1 MSNNKMTY
9 ETAIKR
15 IEEIISLL
23 EKNEISLDESMKLFE
38 EGSRLTA
45 FCNEELKKAEQAKNS
60 GSFGK
65 SFSVISESGEENE

>member
-45 FCNEELKKAEQAKNS
+45 FCNEKLKKAEQKITELTDN
-60 GSFGK
+60 
-65 SFSVISESGEENE
+65 ND

>member
-45 FCNEELKKAEQAKNS
+45 FCNEELKKAEQKITELTDN
-60 GSFGK
+60 
-65 SFSVISESGEENE
+65 ND